1 MSCVFGRAR
10 EPLTER
16 GCAVHSSETRLQR
29 RWRAPRSTYPEIP
42 LYVCVPCAC
51 TLCYALGWLAWD
63 VVTAHLR
70 SLPQQ
75 RRQRQP
81 MDNTKQPM
89 CSIDPSV
96 LNKSGTVFG
105 DSALS
110 HPARP
115 RPGCSRVAFT
125 TDLSCQHSAAD
136 LVSQGRK
143 VAGEFAL
150 VGQLVRLR
158 VAPEPTRCQDVLR
171 RKDRG
176 QKRLPNGLIMRR
188 AR

>member
-1 MSCVFGRAR
+1 M
-10 EPLTER
+10 
-16 GCAVHSSETRLQR
+16 
-29 RWRAPRSTYPEIP
+29 
-42 LYVCVPCAC
+42 CAC
-51 TLCYALGWLAWD
+51 HALARYATRSDGSPGMLSLLICA
-63 VVTAHLR
+63 R
-70 SLPQQ
+70 SLNNG
-75 RRQRQP
+75 
-81 MDNTKQPM
+81 DNASQWTTHAM

-115 RPGCSRVAFT
+115 RHRCSRVAFT

-143 VAGEFAL
+143 VACEFAL